1 MSRTNLSPV
10 PNLSVASTIS
20 SSRSQPSRASY
31 TSFIMRRFSEL
42 IGLWTPGV
50 STRTICPEGR
60 LPLCSTLTI
69 PWMRL
74 RVVCG
79 LRVTMA
85 SFSPTSAF
93 NRVDLPALGR
103 PMMET
108 NPERNAI
115 SGSPDLPGLEA
126 DAYAVHAALGGFEN
140 LEPQSVLVENFTRP
154 GNMSREFAHQPGDG
168 GRLFF
173 IRPHTKQLLQQID
186 VGVAVEDVGRLVLLY
201 DLCLLMLITDLA
213 HDFFD
218 QVFDRN
224 HAADAA
230 VLVNHDGHAN
240 VVALHL
246 T

>member
-1 MSRTNLSPV
+1 MSSTNLSPV

-60 LPLCSTLTI
+60 FPLRSTLTM

-93 NRVDLPALGR
+93 SSVDFPALGR

-108 NPERNAI
+108 NPERNAM
-115 SGSPDLPGLEA
+115 SGLDLLRLEA
-126 DAYAVHAALGGFEN
+126 DPDAAHTALSGFEDF
-140 LEPQSVLVENFTRP
+140 EAQSVLVENFARLGNVSGEFAYQP
-154 GNMSREFAHQPGDG
+154 GNR

-173 IRPHTKQLLQQID
+173 LWPDAQQLFQQID
-186 VGVAVEDVGRLVLLY
+186 VGVAVKNVR
-201 DLCLLMLITDLA
+201 
-213 HDFFD
+213 
-218 QVFDRN
+218 
-224 HAADAA
+224 
-230 VLVNHDGHAN
+230 VLVFLHD
-240 VVALHL
+240 L
-246 T
+246 